1 MRIYMDVCCLN
12 RPFDDISQDRV
23 YLEAEAVLAIVS
35 RCEKGDWVLIS
46 SGAIDFELSRLS
58 DMDRLEQ
65 AQAIYAVAKE
75 RINISTEA
83 EQRAAIL
90 QQYGLKPLD
99 SLHVALAEMCCADVF
114 LTTDDRLIKTA
125 NRVKFNIKVSN
136 PIIWIME
143 VTAYE
148 L

>member
-1 MRIYMDVCCLN
+1 MRIYMDACCLN
-12 RPFDDISQDRV
+12 RPFDDLSQDRV

-35 RCEKGDWVLIS
+35 HCEKGDWILIS

-58 DMDRLEQ
+58 DMDRFEQ
-65 AQAIYAVAKE
+65 VQVIYAAAKE
-75 RINISTEA
+75 RINISPEA

-90 QQYGLKPLD
+90 QQQGLKPFD

-114 LTTDDRLIKTA
+114 LTTDDRLIKIA
-125 NRVKFNIKVSN
+125 NRVKFNVKVSN

-143 VTAYE
+143 ATEYE